1 MGAKLE
7 GIESEYTD
15 LTVAEGHEGVPK
27 LKETVR
33 RSYEEVATLGW
44 SPYDETVGRSY
55 EEVATLGWS
64 PYDETVERRQEQVR
78 ALLDGLEPR
87 AVGSWEAK
95 VRDPNRCGLVKAV
108 CQSEG
113 SFEWVE
119 PRWNDAYTQR
129 GRAVLGMGVEE
140 LEELN

>member
-33 RSYEEVATLGW
+33 
-44 SPYDETVGRSY
+44 RSY